1 MDMIKIKIGD
11 KEYEKE
17 EGVLLNDLAKEL
29 QGEYDRQIA
38 LAVVN
43 GKLRELTRKLHK
55 DSEVEFVTTEDK
67 KGFSAYKRTI
77 AFVLQ
82 KAVYDLYGKDGVSIN
97 MLQSTGVGQFCR
109 LEGKD
114 ATDAVITEIK
124 EEMQKIIDADEAIQK
139 ISVATDKAIKIFEK
153 FGMTDKATL
162 FKYRRSSAVN
172 LYCLGEYRDYSYGY
186 MMPSTGCVKDYAI
199 EPYRDGF
206 VLIYPLR
213 ATGEIKEFMPS
224 DRLFEVQSNS
234 AAWGASLGI
243 KNVGQLNDAVTD
255 GRIQDIILL
264 QEAEMEARIGALAQT
279 IANCGKDIKF
289 VMIAGPSSSGKTSF
303 SHRLSLQLRSCGLT
317 PHPIAMDDFYVNR
330 VDTPRDEKGEY
341 DYECLEAIDVELF
354 NKNMMSLLNGERV
367 ELPTYNFVTGVREY
381 GKGRFLQMGKDD
393 ILVLEGIHGLNDKLS
408 YMLPAESK
416 FKIYISALTQLAID
430 EHDALPTTD
439 GRLIR
444 RIVRDART
452 RGTTAA
458 DNIKRWDSVRRGE
471 EKYIFPFQEKADY
484 IFNSALIY
492 ELAVLK
498 VYAEPLLF
506 SVKKDCPEYFEAKR
520 LLKFLDY
527 FLPVPSENIHHNS
540 LIREFIGGSCF
551 KV

>member
-1 MDMIKIKIGD
+1 
-11 KEYEKE
+11 
-17 EGVLLNDLAKEL
+17 
-29 QGEYDRQIA
+29 
-38 LAVVN
+38 
-43 GKLRELTRKLHK
+43 
-55 DSEVEFVTTEDK
+55 
-67 KGFSAYKRTI
+67 
-77 AFVLQ
+77 
-82 KAVYDLYGKDGVSIN
+82 

-279 IANCGKDIKF
+279 IANWKRYKICHDSGPVLIRQDIFFTQAFATAQKLR
-289 VMIAGPSSSGKTSF
+289 AYTSSHS
-303 SHRLSLQLRSCGLT
+303 
-317 PHPIAMDDFYVNR
+317 N
-330 VDTPRDEKGEY
+330 
-341 DYECLEAIDVELF
+341 
-354 NKNMMSLLNGERV
+354 
-367 ELPTYNFVTGVREY
+367 
-381 GKGRFLQMGKDD
+381 GRFLCQQG
-393 ILVLEGIHGLNDKLS
+393 G
-408 YMLPAESK
+408 
-416 FKIYISALTQLAID
+416 
-430 EHDALPTTD
+430 
-439 GRLIR
+439 
-444 RIVRDART
+444 
-452 RGTTAA
+452 
-458 DNIKRWDSVRRGE
+458 
-471 EKYIFPFQEKADY
+471 
-484 IFNSALIY
+484 
-492 ELAVLK
+492 
-498 VYAEPLLF
+498 YA
-506 SVKKDCPEYFEAKR
+506 K
-520 LLKFLDY
+520 
-527 FLPVPSENIHHNS
+527 
-540 LIREFIGGSCF
+540 G
-551 KV
+551 

>member
-1 MDMIKIKIGD
+1 MDTIKIRVG
-11 KEYEKE
+11 EKE
-17 EGVLLNDLAKEL
+17 LERPAGISLNELAREV
-29 QGEYDRQIA
+29 QPEFERQIA

-43 GKLRELTRKLHK
+43 GKLRELNRNVNK
-55 DSEVEFVTTEDK
+55 DATVEFITTEDK

-77 AFVLQ
+77 SLVLQ
-82 KAVYDLYGKDGVSIN
+82 KAVYDLYGKEGVTIS

-109 LEGKD
+109 LEGME
-114 ATDAVITEIK
+114 ATTDVIAKIK
-124 EEMQKIIDADEAIQK
+124 AEMQKLIDADEEIEK
-139 ISVATDKAIKIFEK
+139 ISVTTDKAIKIFEK

-172 LYCLGEYRDYSYGY
+172 LYCLGEYRDYFYGY
-186 MMPSTGCVKDYAI
+186 MMPSTGCVKDFEI

-206 VLIYPLR
+206 VLVFPLR
-213 ATGEIKEFMPS
+213 ATGKIKEYEPS
-224 DRLFEVQSNS
+224 DRLFEIQSSS
-234 AAWGASLGI
+234 AEWGANLGV
-243 KNVGQLNDAVTD
+243 KNVGQLNDAVTE

-264 QEAEMEARIGALAQT
+264 QEAEMEARIGALAHM
-279 IANCGKDIKF
+279 IAGHEKNIKF

-341 DYECLEAIDVELF
+341 DYECLEAIDIELF
-354 NKNMMSLLNGERV
+354 NKNMVSLMNGEKV
-367 ELPTYNFVTGVREY
+367 ELPTYNFVTGEREY

-458 DNIKRWDSVRRGE
+458 DNIKRWESVRRGE

-506 SVKKDCPEYFEAKR
+506 SVPKDVPEYFEAKR